1 MIKKLVLLMFI
12 IIASSFVY
20 TYWTSDTLSDDAWTI
35 IPKLSSW
42 DKVQKAVEEV
52 WKTPWK
58 VWKNYNTKAK
68 DMNVWDS
75 FASWIFTWDT
85 IFNFLKHIANVL
97 SQIGLVIWAWMI
109 IYAWYKYATWV
120 FTGDASKWWKDAV
133 KWAIYWVLIVIFSY
147 AIMKI
152 LLWMFW

>member
-1 MIKKLVLLMFI
+1 MIKKLVLSMFI
-12 IIASSFVY
+12 IITSSFAY
-20 TYWTSDTLSDDAWTI
+20 TYWTSDDVWTI
-35 IPKLSSW
+35 IPESSSW
-42 DKVQKAVEEV
+42 DKVQKAVKEFWE
-52 WKTPWK
+52 TPWK
-58 VWKNYNTKAK
+58 VWENYNKKAK

-85 IFNFLKHIANVL
+85 IFNFLKHIANLL
-97 SQIGLVIWAWMI
+97 SQIGLVIWALMI
-109 IYAWYKYATWV
+109 IYAWYKYSVWV

-152 LLWMFW
+152 LLWMFWWV